1 MQMTEKRK
9 MGRIKLVLNTIKKYP
24 DSSKSEIKKL
34 SGLSMEVV
42 LNYIEYLTGEGYI
55 YKSKERG
62 TGVGRK
68 AECYRI
74 NSNGA
79 YFIGIKF
86 IARKFQAVLMDLEEN
101 VLKTYEKRY
110 ARKMLTE
117 EELFDGID
125 DCIKNLTEEFPL
137 KKITAIGISAPGLV
151 NFKDGVLE
159 KYSGMAVA
167 KAIPVKAI
175 LEEKYGVKSYVCGTT
190 KTKAISYQLTKAEGD
205 GNYVYVFVG
214 DGCSMA
220 IMYNDKLYSG
230 SENFDGE
237 LGFIRMSAEHGS
249 ESLTEIIGNGSIVEA
264 LQKAGKAQAADISD
278 FIALVKERD
287 ETAWDILE
295 RVSGAMAYALSM
307 LVAIY
312 APEQIIVCGDYTTLE
327 EYKKGVLRNLKE
339 YCIPEI
345 LEKIEVK
352 FIKNEKSD
360 NACDA
365 ARLCFYK
372 KFYNVQLT

>member
-9 MGRIKLVLNTIKKYP
+9 MDRIKLVLNTIKKYP

-249 ESLTEIIGNGSIVEA
+249 ESLAEIIGNGSIVEA